1 MIGAVHSKNYSIWE
15 YGGLSSEGLQELA
28 EFGVI
33 RTLEQE
39 IKNHTDSGQ
48 IRNILTANGLWFPNV
63 DKETSTQFTVS
74 KSHHLLSF
82 ATMIGPSPD
91 WLSGVSRLNLCLP
104 NCTWLDTYSEELFLF
119 DAGTD
124 SGLSYNVSN

>member
-1 MIGAVHSKNYSIWE
+1 M
-15 YGGLSSEGLQELA
+15 
-28 EFGVI
+28 I

-39 IKNHTDSGQ
+39 IKNQTTSGQ
-48 IRNILTANGLWFPNV
+48 IRNILTASGLWFPNV

-91 WLSGVSRLNLCLP
+91 WLSGVSNLNLCLP
-104 NCTWLDTYSEELFLF
+104 NCTWIDEYSEELYLF

-124 SGLSYNVSN
+124 SGLSYNVSI